1 MLPPQE
7 IRTRQT
13 ARHPPKPVLVDAA
26 DLTQTLLWS
35 KGQDAI
41 ELQTT
46 DLTELLELAED
57 DDLLVEVIDDAN
69 LLIEDLEDEL
79 VLLTDDDLDPPTE
92 DIADFLLAEVRQPQH
107 REPSP
112 DESQKR
118 PRLRRSLIAMP
129 PSNTNARGP
138 IDREEPTRAGGQRGP
153 TPLLPRFPLL
163 PAAPKP
169 KAVAALPSF
178 PLLPPEPRQPKPIAP
193 PVRLPRFSFHD
204 ATAALRAGR
213 LTPRPPRAT

>member
-1 MLPPQE
+1 MRRSECQAAKLHPQNT
-7 IRTRQT
+7 RTRQT
-13 ARHPPKPVLVDAA
+13 VLHPPKPVLVDAS
-26 DLTQTLLWS
+26 DLTRTLLWP

-57 DDLLVEVIDDAN
+57 DLLAELIDDD

-79 VLLTDDDLDPPTE
+79 VLLTDDELDPPTE
-92 DIADFLLAEVRQPQH
+92 DIADFLAEVRQPQH
-107 REPSP
+107 RELSP

-138 IDREEPTRAGGQRGP
+138 IDREEPTRASRPRGP
-153 TPLLPRFPLL
+153 MPSLPRFPLL

-178 PLLPPEPRQPKPIAP
+178 PLLPPEPRQPRPIAP
-193 PVRLPRFSFHD
+193 PVRLPRF
-204 ATAALRAGR
+204 
-213 LTPRPPRAT
+213 